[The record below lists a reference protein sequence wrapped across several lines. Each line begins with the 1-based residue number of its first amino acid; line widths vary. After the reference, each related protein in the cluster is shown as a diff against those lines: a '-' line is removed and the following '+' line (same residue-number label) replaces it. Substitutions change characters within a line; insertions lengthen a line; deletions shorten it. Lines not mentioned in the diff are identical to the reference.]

1 MLPKGR
7 PDIAG
12 YTFWEC
18 YRPVEEVG
26 GDLYD
31 YIPINPLGIDDD
43 PEKRWTVA
51 VGDVA
56 GKGMP
61 AALMMA
67 GTSPEVRHQVRG
79 GVRRKRFSQR

>member
-1 MLPKGR
+1 MLLKKRASWAAAGQIQRALLPKKG

-31 YIPINPLGIDDD
+31 YIP
-43 PEKRWTVA
+43 
-51 VGDVA
+51 VGSSA
-56 GKGMP
+56 TPG
-61 AALMMA
+61 
-67 GTSPEVRHQVRG
+67 
-79 GVRRKRFSQR
+79 QR